1 MPNWCDTTYTVTGE
15 KEKVKQLYDL
25 ITKLNKQPGD
35 LWMGDISYAL
45 GGTED
50 DTARGWVYGIDE
62 LSQDGNQFTFYCN
75 TAWGETSEWRYFVE
89 AHADVSILYTAIEPG
104 CDVYLTN
111 DNEYIGKY
119 IIDDDTDVQEYPYSE
134 QEVIDIVND
143 RYEQHCETIEDC
155 IKFAKQFSDNEDDKF
170 LFINQFMDGE

>member
-1 MPNWCDTTYTVTGE
+1 MAQIIGRCPHCGNIIHRETEQGLKDKYIGVCHTCDENFYTFE
-15 KEKVKQLYDL
+15 IE
-25 ITKLNKQPGD
+25 N
-35 LWMGDISYAL
+35 
-45 GGTED
+45 
-50 DTARGWVYGIDE
+50 
-62 LSQDGNQFTFYCN
+62 
-75 TAWGETSEWRYFVE
+75 FVG

-119 IIDDDTDVQEYPYSE
+119 IIDDDTDGQEYPYSE
-134 QEVIDIVND
+134 QEVIDIVNE

-170 LFINQFMDGE
+170 LFINQFIDGE